1 MPKCL
6 VDPTEG
12 AVPVHAVTTENF
24 AVWLKD
30 QDTHT
35 QTWVKESHYRGD
47 ANTTLL
53 LPGPDGAL
61 IGIIYGLGQE
71 PGPWAW
77 AGLYDGLPK
86 AGVFK
91 IASDIA
97 EVQANDIAL
106 GFALASYSFDCYQTD
121 AKSKQDGP
129 NLVWPEGSNQGH
141 VQRTFGATTLVRD
154 LVNTPASD
162 LGPAQLAQAAKELAD
177 ASSAEYSE
185 IIGVDLIREGFP
197 AIYAVGRGSEESRA
211 PRLVD
216 FTWGRSNAP
225 KVTLVGKGVCFD
237 TGGLDIKSAAGMKLM
252 KKDMGGAAHVLA
264 LASMIMAAKLD
275 VRLRVLIPAVENS
288 VSDGAMRPLDVVAT
302 RKGLTIEIGHTDAEG
317 RVILA
322 DALALASEDQPELIL
337 DFATLTGAAR
347 VALGPD
353 LPALFCNDDGL
364 ANEILA
370 AGEQTADPMWR
381 LPLHQPYKSQIKGT
395 VADLR
400 NDNNSPYAGAIMAG
414 LFLESF
420 VGSGRSWAHI
430 DLMAWN
436 LKSRPGRPE
445 GGEALGIRAL
455 YKVLEDRYA
464 Q

>member
-1 MPKCL
+1 MQEKHLSRMTIVTTGTPNVIEQIHHQL
-6 VDPTEG
+6 ERLI
-12 AVPVHAVTTENF
+12 PVHRVVN
-24 AVWLKD
+24 
-30 QDTHT
+30 
-35 QTWVKESHYRGD
+35 QTLRARARGHD
-47 ANTTLL
+47 K
-53 LPGPDGAL
+53 P
-61 IGIIYGLGQE
+61 IE
-71 PGPWAW
+71 
-77 AGLYDGLPK
+77 
-86 AGVFK
+86 
-91 IASDIA
+91 
-97 EVQANDIAL
+97 
-106 GFALASYSFDCYQTD
+106 
-121 AKSKQDGP
+121 
-129 NLVWPEGSNQGH
+129 
-141 VQRTFGATTLVRD
+141 R
-154 LVNTPASD
+154 
-162 LGPAQLAQAAKELAD
+162 ELAMVKVSGKGNDRVEALRLAEAFRATVID
-177 ASSAEYSE
+177 ATAEHFVFE
-185 IIGVDLIREGFP
+185 ITGRANKIDQFISVMAPLGLVEVSRTGI
-197 AIYAVGRGSEESRA
+197 AAVGRGSEESRA
-211 PRLVD
+211 PRLID
-216 FTWGRSNAP
+216 FTWGRSDAP

-337 DFATLTGAAR
+337 DFATLIGAAR